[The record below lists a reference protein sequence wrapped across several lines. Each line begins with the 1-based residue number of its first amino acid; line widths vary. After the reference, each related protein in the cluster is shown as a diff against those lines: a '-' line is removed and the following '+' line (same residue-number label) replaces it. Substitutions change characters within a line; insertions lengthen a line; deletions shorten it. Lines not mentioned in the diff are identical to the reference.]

1 MTMNNWC
8 MILLI
13 ILALCSFII
22 AIAGNIIVV
31 KSFVFSVKNNEHT
44 LREYLLTSLC
54 VACIS
59 FGNVMI
65 YKGVKG
71 IVNNVKVEYVKFK
84 NEQPK

>member
-13 ILALCSFII
+13 ILACCSFII

-31 KSFVFSVKNNEHT
+31 KSLGYLAKNNERT
-44 LREYLLTSLC
+44 WRDYLLTSLC
-54 VACIS
+54 VAFIMI
-59 FGNVMI
+59 GNVMI